1 MDLPIKNGDFPWLC
15 QFTEGKYVNHGQIIG
30 KHEGIWGY
38 QWKINRN
45 KPGYTDHGVKG
56 KLQEASG
63 NYQGFYHQNQ
73 KLGVPAN
80 VAFSHFPVIPHV
92 SLRLGQQCGANFDFP
107 SEAAPWPTAATAKR
121 LTAKHTFEAL
131 AVVDVVTSQDLCQV
145 CQVCVTCK
153 FAYLVVQ
160 LLA

>member
-1 MDLPIKNGDFPWLC
+1 MDLPIENGDFPWLC
-15 QFTEGKYVNHGQIIG
+15 QFTGGKYVNHGQITG

-38 QWKINRN
+38 QWKINRD

-73 KLGVPAN
+73 KLE
-80 VAFSHFPVIPHV
+80 FPQILPSAISRYSHV

-131 AVVDVVTSQDLCQV
+131 AVVDVVTSQDLRQV

>member
-1 MDLPIKNGDFPWLC
+1 MVISHGYVSLPEVNMSIMGKSQESMRGYGDINGKSIGTNRDTQIMGLRENYRKHQETIRVSIIKI
-15 QFTEGKYVNHGQIIG
+15 K
-30 KHEGIWGY
+30 
-38 QWKINRN
+38 
-45 KPGYTDHGVKG
+45 
-56 KLQEASG
+56 S
-63 NYQGFYHQNQ
+63 
-73 KLGVPAN
+73 LGVPAN
-80 VAFSHFPVIPHV
+80 FAFSHFPVIPHV

-131 AVVDVVTSQDLCQV
+131 AVVDVVTSQDLRQV